1 MLRMEKIITFLIDFV
16 EKYYTHKK
24 IYNFFKKL
32 NIKTIIDVGAH
43 KGEFLQSIKKIKS
56 YEKIYSFEPQSKIF
70 QELNLLSTKNKIYC
84 FNLAL
89 SNNNSIKNL
98 KINKKSSTSTFSEIN
113 DLSLWYKIK
122 SFFISGSIKTSF
134 VGEERVNVIT
144 LDEFCNTH
152 KILDID
158 LLKID
163 TEGHEKEVLK
173 GALNLIKKKK
183 IKYILLEFHLS
194 KMYQNYDIRDLENFL
209 DNFNFKL
216 IKKYRFPFLSS
227 EDRIYSLAQ

>member
-1 MLRMEKIITFLIDFV
+1 MVMEKTITFLIDFI
-16 EKYYTHKK
+16 EKYYAHKK

-32 NIKTIIDVGAH
+32 NIKTIVDVGAH
-43 KGEFLQSIKKIKS
+43 KGEFLQTIKKIKS
-56 YEKIYSFEPQSKIF
+56 FEKIYSFEPQSKIYP
-70 QELNLLSTKNKIYC
+70 ELNLLSAKNKIYC

-98 KINKKSSTSTFSEIN
+98 KINKKSSTSTFSKIN

-122 SFFISGSIKTSF
+122 SFFISGSVKTSF
-134 VGEERVNVIT
+134 VDEEKVNVIT

-152 KILDID
+152 KILNVD

-163 TEGHEKEVLK
+163 TEGHEREVLE
-173 GALNLIKKKK
+173 GALNMIREKK

-194 KMYQNYDIRDLENFL
+194 KMYQNYDIKDLENFL
-209 DNFNFKL
+209 DNSNFKL
-216 IKKYRFPFLSS
+216 LKKYKFPFLAF
-227 EDRIYSLAQ
+227 EDRIYSLV